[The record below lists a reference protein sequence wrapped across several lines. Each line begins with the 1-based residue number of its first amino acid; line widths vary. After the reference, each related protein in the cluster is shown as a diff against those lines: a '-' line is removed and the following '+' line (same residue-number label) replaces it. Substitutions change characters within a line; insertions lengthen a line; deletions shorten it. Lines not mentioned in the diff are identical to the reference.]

1 MRHDLRLHAEQHAP
15 AQRLPYGI
23 AEDLDALLL
32 PSAQDPLEKTL
43 VEIGLTDPACAA
55 RRLRAWRADA
65 PLALQS
71 VTEQDALN
79 GILPM
84 LLEQLARFEDP
95 DATLAALDEILGR
108 LPDHISLF
116 APFRAEPGLMRSVLN
131 LLGHAPNLSRYLV
144 AQPHLIRRLIDA
156 TAYAPLPSTATLDA
170 EFGMLMRSVDRNNGA
185 RRFAEAV
192 GAYRFGIGVQLLEAR
207 TDALDAAAAQCDLA
221 EAALRAAAD
230 DAITRIAD
238 AHGVVPGAELVIV
251 ALGGF
256 GGRALTHASDLDL
269 VYLFTGD
276 SRAQS
281 DGRKPLDA
289 NEYFSRIAQQITAA
303 MSTVTTLGPLY
314 EIDTRLRPWGAKGLL
329 ACSTETFERYHADNA
344 WTWEHMALTRARPI
358 YGSEA
363 ARATVRTIISR
374 RLRTARDRDALLAD
388 AIKMRGDIARH
399 KPAKGLFD
407 VKLIEGGMVDL
418 EFIIQVRQLDC
429 HVGIDPRLGRSLRSL
444 VAAGLVAPELIDAH
458 AVLGR
463 LLTTL
468 RLLSPGGHGPAPER
482 RATIATACGFR
493 DWAALLG
500 SYARARAVVRATWE
514 GIAREGNTDRD

>member
-1 MRHDLRLHAEQHAP
+1 M
-15 AQRLPYGI
+15 
-23 AEDLDALLL
+23 DALFL
-32 PSAQDPLEKTL
+32 PAAQDPLERTL
-43 VEIGLTDPACAA
+43 TGIGLTDPVCAA
-55 RRLRAWRADA
+55 RRLREWQAGA
-65 PLALQS
+65 PPAMRS
-71 VTEQDALN
+71 VAEQDALDAV
-79 GILPM
+79 LPE

-95 DATLAALDEILGR
+95 DATMAALDEILGR

-116 APFRAEPGLMRSVLN
+116 TPFRAKPDLMRSVLG

-144 AQPHLIRRLIDA
+144 AQPRLIRRVIDA
-156 TAYAPLPSTATLDA
+156 TAFAPLPCAGALNA
-170 EFGMLMRSVDRNNGA
+170 EFGMLMKSVDHHTGA

-192 GAYRFGIGVQLLEAR
+192 GAYRFGIGLQLLEAR

-230 DAITRIAD
+230 DAIARVAET
-238 AHGVVPGAELVIV
+238 HGVVPGAELVVV

-256 GGRALTHASDLDL
+256 GGRALTHGSDLDL

-289 NEYFSRIAQQITAA
+289 NEYFSRIAQQITTT

-329 ACSTETFERYHADNA
+329 ACSIETFERYYADNA

-358 YGSEA
+358 YGSA
-363 ARATVRTIISR
+363 AACATVRAIVSH
-374 RLRTARDRDALLAD
+374 RLRIARDRDALLAD

-407 VKLIEGGMVDL
+407 VKLIEGGMIDL
-418 EFIIQVRQLDC
+418 EFVVQVRQLDC
-429 HVGIDPRLGRSLRSL
+429 HVGIDPQLGRSLRSL
-444 VAAGLVAPELIDAH
+444 AAAGLVAPELIDAH
-458 AVLGR
+458 AALGR

-468 RLLSPGGHGPAPER
+468 RLLSPGGYEPAPER

-514 GIAREGNTDRD
+514 GIAREGGTDRD